1 MAGIL
6 TACTEFVGAVALG
19 ARVTDT
25 IKDSIIDIDRFKGKP
40 GTLMLAMCC
49 AEFGS
54 SAWLAIANYISWP
67 VSTTQIIVGALI
79 GVGIATHANIHWE

>member
-1 MAGIL
+1 M
-6 TACTEFVGAVALG
+6 ALG

-25 IKDSIIDIDRFKGKP
+25 IKDSIIDIDRFQGKP

-54 SAWLAIANYISWP
+54 SAWLAIANYIGWP
-67 VSTTQIIVGALI
+67 VSTIRIIVGSLM
-79 GVGIATHANIHWE
+79 GVGIAAQANIHWE